1 MDGAAFAGALSQFR
15 DPAGR
20 EVITEE
26 RQAKRNKRI
35 TAVVLWAIVAFFFF
49 GVMLKYYW
57 LNR

>member
-1 MDGAAFAGALSQFR
+1 
-15 DPAGR
+15 
-20 EVITEE
+20 VIAEE
-26 RQAKRNKRI
+26 RQAKRSKRI